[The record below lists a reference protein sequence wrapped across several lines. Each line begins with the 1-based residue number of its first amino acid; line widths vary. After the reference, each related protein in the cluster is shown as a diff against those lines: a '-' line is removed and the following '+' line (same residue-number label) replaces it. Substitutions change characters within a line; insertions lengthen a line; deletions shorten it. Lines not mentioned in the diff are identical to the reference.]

1 MKESNTVILVNCLYE
16 KKDLHCSR
24 YYGTTADGKRLTIA
38 FYGNDRPVYRT
49 VNKRTGRQL
58 KKAVVDHVIKNAVH
72 IDTQIDEAT
81 PWHGREWLYDHNTKK
96 YDLRIYD
103 NSRRCV
109 DLEKWV
115 WNQQLTLNS
124 ENVLK
129 IINHAT
135 GLSYESIKLVDRCSY
150 DAEKPA
156 AWEKIQKQ
164 EELNALHNMVE
175 EEVRFLSDRHMDYIT
190 KGKNDSSVLLERI
203 AALQAAT
210 GVHDADEE
218 KIRRI
223 TLAAGGWREKNILS
237 GPHCIIKINNIYT
250 IYNLTQDQYKTINY
264 FMIKD
269 NRITG

>member
-1 MKESNTVILVNCLYE
+1 MKETKTAILVNHLYE

-38 FYGNDRPVYRT
+38 FYCNDRPVYRT
-49 VNKRTGRQL
+49 TNKRTGRPL
-58 KKAVVDHVIKNAVH
+58 KKAVVDHVVKNAVH

-81 PWHGREWLYDHNTKK
+81 PWHSREWLYDHNARR
-96 YDLRIYD
+96 YDLRVYD
-103 NSRRCV
+103 KSYRYGS
-109 DLEKWV
+109 LEKWV
-115 WNQQLTLNS
+115 WNQELTLNN

-129 IINHAT
+129 IINRAT
-135 GLSYESIKLVDRCSY
+135 GLNYENIMLVDRCSY

-164 EELNALHNMVE
+164 EELDALHNMIE
-175 EEVRFLSDRHMDYIT
+175 EEIYFLSSRHMDYMT
-190 KGKNDSSVLLERI
+190 KGRNDSPVLLERI
-203 AALQAAT
+203 AALQATT
-210 GVHDADEE
+210 GVCDADEE
-218 KIRRI
+218 KIKRI

-237 GPHCIIKINNIYT
+237 GLHCIIKLNNIYT

-269 NRITG
+269 NRITC